1 VQPDDEI
8 DDGCVHQEGRQ
19 KSRKAMQTLV
29 EGRTFKPQEKGG
41 DDCGRS
47 RQQIVQDNQNL
58 ARRKFHVAVFRADR
72 RFTPPEE

>member
-1 VQPDDEI
+1 V
-8 DDGCVHQEGRQ
+8 
-19 KSRKAMQTLV
+19 QTLV

-41 DDCGRS
+41 HNCGRS

-58 ARRKFHVAVFRADR
+58 ARCKFHVAVFHADR

>member
-1 VQPDDEI
+1 
-8 DDGCVHQEGRQ
+8 
-19 KSRKAMQTLV
+19 MQTLV
-29 EGRTFKPQEKGG
+29 EGRTFKPQEKGD

-58 ARRKFHVAVFRADR
+58 ARRKFHVAVFRSDR